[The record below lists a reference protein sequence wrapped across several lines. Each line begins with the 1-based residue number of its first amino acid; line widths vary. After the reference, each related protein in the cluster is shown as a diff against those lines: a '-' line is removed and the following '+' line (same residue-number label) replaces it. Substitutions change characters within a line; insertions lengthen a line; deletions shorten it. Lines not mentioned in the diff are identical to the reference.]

1 LIAWFL
7 YVCALLYRTMSRNK
21 EPEKKTIL
29 TKANNT
35 RKRAPVWVFVK
46 TGRKVRDSPKS
57 RRNWRRDS
65 LF

>member
-1 LIAWFL
+1 MA
-7 YVCALLYRTMSRNK
+7 RNK
-21 EPEKKTIL
+21 ELGKKLQL
-29 TKANNT
+29 TKANRV

-46 TGRKVRDSPKS
+46 TDRKVRDSPKS